1 MRHFSH
7 LDDAS
12 RDALFAVPPQP
23 VERDADPAVLALA
36 LGATLYTPA
45 TRTALADDAR
55 RAAAVGATSQ
65 VWDLEDSVP
74 RAAEQY
80 AQSSVVRGLR
90 ALDPAGAAGG
100 DADGA
105 APLLFVRVRRPEQVL
120 QIVRSAGRAARRLSG
135 FVLPKFAPDATGT
148 AFLTAVQQAGELC
161 GARLYALPVLEH
173 PDLAWRETRADHL
186 EAVRAV
192 LDASP
197 APVLSVRVGGTDLCG
212 LFGLRRDAGTPIW
225 DLAVVRDALADVLNT
240 FARRGDYVVSGP
252 VWEHFGAEP
261 PRGGRRGAAGGG
273 TARLDGLSREIALD
287 RANGF
292 CGKTV
297 IHPSHVAPVNAR
309 HVVSRDELDDALT
322 VLAGGDGG
330 GVVRSPSG
338 TRMNELGPHALWAE
352 QVAARAGVYGVLADP
367 GGVGALVEAGA
378 RVVRAVYGTGAG
390 ADLPAPSGPA
400 VTAPR

>member
-45 TRTALADDAR
+45 TRPALADDAR

-74 RAAEQY
+74 QAAEQY

-90 ALDPAGAAGG
+90 ALDRAAGS
-100 DADGA
+100 DADPA
-105 APLLFVRVRRPEQVL
+105 AVPLLFVRVRRPEQVL
-120 QIVRSAGRAARRLSG
+120 QIVRSAGRAARQLSG

-148 AFLTAVQQAGELC
+148 AFLAAVEQAGELS
-161 GARLYALPVLEH
+161 GARLYAMPVLEH

-186 EAVRAV
+186 AAVRDV
-192 LDASP
+192 LDARR
-197 APVLSVRVGGTDLCG
+197 ACVLSVRVGGTDLCG

-261 PRGGRRGAAGGG
+261 PLPGRRRAAAVG
-273 TARLDGLSREIALD
+273 TVPLDGLAREIALD

-297 IHPSHVAPVNAR
+297 IHPSHVASVNAR

-367 GGVGALVEAGA
+367 AGVGALVEAGV
-378 RVVRAVYGTGAG
+378 RVARAVYGSGSGAG
-390 ADLPAPSGPA
+390 LPAQTDPA